1 MNRKHAASMER
12 STRLNRTS
20 LDRTVEMSTFVESM
34 ESGFEAENSDAVTGP
49 DNLPPLN
56 LFEKEANDV
65 RNHRVPWQSYV
76 KGQMISQED
85 FSFIRDYDN
94 ANGERRDQLIH
105 NLGPQCA
112 KVFIRLTGRIAKEST
127 VRYILT
133 MIDSMLKEKPERVSI
148 FVEHGKKTKTAPWTP
163 FLNMLN
169 REDSFTVNQA
179 CRIITKLACFSR
191 DKMNANDLKCFF
203 NWIKHQLTMTLNGYT
218 QTVVESLQQMLRL
231 DVYRVAFMENE
242 GVSTI
247 LTVLAGK
254 VSFQIQYQLTFCIWM
269 LTYNPQLCAQLNKYS
284 IIPVLA
290 DILSESVKEKVTRII
305 LLVYRNMIE
314 KPEEREVVQ
323 ENALAMIQCKVL
335 KQLEVLLGQKIED
348 PDITEDIEFLTENL
362 QKSMVDLSS
371 FDEYSSEV
379 KSGRLEWSPVHKSE
393 KFWRENAMRLN
404 EKSYEL
410 LKILTRLLE
419 TSKDPLVLCV
429 SAHDIGEYVRHY
441 PRGKNVVEQL
451 GCKHLVMSY
460 MTHEDP
466 NVRYEALLAV
476 QKLMVHNWEY
486 LGRQMMQEV

>member
-1 MNRKHAASMER
+1 MSITSER
-12 STRLNRTS
+12 
-20 LDRTVEMSTFVESM
+20 M
-34 ESGFEAENSDAVTGP
+34 ESNSQEVVTGR
-49 DNLPPLN
+49 DTDLPPLN

-65 RNHRVPWQSYV
+65 RNHRVNWQSYV
-76 KGQMISQED
+76 QGQMISQDD
-85 FSFIRDYDN
+85 FTFIRDYDN
-94 ANGERRDQLIH
+94 ASSERRDQLIQ

-112 KVFIRLTGRIAKEST
+112 KVFIRLMGRIAKEQT

-133 MIDSMLKEKPERVSI
+133 TIDSMLKEKPERVSI
-148 FVEHGKKTKTAPWTP
+148 FVEHGKKSKTAPWTP
-163 FLNMLN
+163 FLNMLT
-169 REDSFTVNQA
+169 REDAFTVNQA
-179 CRIITKLACFSR
+179 CRIITKLACYSK
-191 DKMNANDLKCFF
+191 DKMNANDLKYFF
-203 NWIKHQLTMTLNGYT
+203 NWIKQQLTATSNEYV
-218 QTVVESLQQMLRL
+218 QTVTECLQQMLRL

-247 LTVLAGK
+247 LSVLAGK
-254 VSFQIQYQLTFCIWM
+254 VSFQIQYQLTFCVWM
-269 LTYNPQLCAQLNKYS
+269 LSYNPQLCAQLNKYS

-305 LLVYRNMIE
+305 LLVFRNMIE
-314 KPEEREVVQ
+314 KPEEKEVVQ

-335 KQLEVLLGQKIED
+335 KQLEVLQGQKIED
-348 PDITEDIEFLTENL
+348 PDITEDIEYLVDKL
-362 QKSMVDLSS
+362 QNSMVDLSS

-379 KSGRLEWSPVHKSE
+379 KSGRLEWSPVHRSE

-404 EKSYEL
+404 EKNYEL

-429 SAHDIGEYVRHY
+429 SSHDIGEYVRHY
-441 PRGKNVVEQL
+441 PRGKNIVEQL
-451 GCKHLVMSY
+451 GCKHLVMQY

-486 LGRQMMQEV
+486 LGRQMMQEA